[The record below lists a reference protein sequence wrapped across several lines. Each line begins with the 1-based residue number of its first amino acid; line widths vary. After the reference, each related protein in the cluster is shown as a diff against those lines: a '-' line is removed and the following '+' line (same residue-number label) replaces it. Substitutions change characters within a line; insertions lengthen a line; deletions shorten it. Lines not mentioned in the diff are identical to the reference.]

1 MEMEVFVNLIDLKCA
16 FRRLLTRLPDESEAG
31 GDFIV
36 FSAPRR
42 LLSSPRTTRSFTR
55 LVMTNTT
62 TLQHP
67 RTAPSNDS
75 LAPASAASLSAH
87 NSHSPAASA
96 ANASGFLLTALS
108 NARPNARCSTL
119 FQLRAS
125 DKALTSL
132 GQCWRARL
140 INGLL
145 KLNWVSVDL
154 TKFQCFFHDCR
165 ACVVPRP
172 EQGSLALRRPACL
185 FKPKVPERRSPE
197 CVANMFW

>member
-75 LAPASAASLSAH
+75 LA
-87 NSHSPAASA
+87 
-96 ANASGFLLTALS
+96 
-108 NARPNARCSTL
+108 
-119 FQLRAS
+119 RAS

-172 EQGSLALRRPACL
+172 AQGSLVLRRPACL